1 MNKWVVIELLVWLL
15 NYFVVI
21 EHIEL
26 KKKYLPLTYSLCYTF
41 TLKNSNVFVAIS
53 PAAAYCL
60 RSSMN

>member
-26 KKKYLPLTYSLCYTF
+26 KKKYLPLTYS
-41 TLKNSNVFVAIS
+41 
-53 PAAAYCL
+53 
-60 RSSMN
+60 

>member
-53 PAAAYCL
+53 PAAACCP